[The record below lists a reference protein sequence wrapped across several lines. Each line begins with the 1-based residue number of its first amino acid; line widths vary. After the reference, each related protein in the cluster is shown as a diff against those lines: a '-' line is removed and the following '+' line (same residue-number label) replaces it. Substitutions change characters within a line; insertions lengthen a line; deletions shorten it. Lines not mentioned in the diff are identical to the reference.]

1 MVIAQRNLT
10 LSLNGKNID
19 VPVRIFA
26 PIRADNA
33 YTCLCESGWPTRVK
47 SMTVSGIDSVQAI
60 EIALQFIGISLY
72 TSPYHAAGQLSCD
85 GMKGGYGFPVPSNAR
100 DMLVGEDAMYF

>member
-1 MVIAQRNLT
+1 MIIAQRNLT
-10 LSLNGKNID
+10 IKSSGKNIE

-26 PIRADNA
+26 PVHSDNT
-33 YTCLCESGWPTRVK
+33 YTCTYEIGWPTGVK
-47 SMTVSGIDSVQAI
+47 TMTVSGTDSVQAI

-72 TSPYHAAGQLSCD
+72 TSPYHTAGQLSCD

-100 DMLVGEDAMYF
+100 DMLVGEDAMFF